1 MSRHTVTNPK
11 GAFGSTGDYAS
22 NEIETYRNMSTV
34 QGFLPG
40 QCAVYSSLVGDGN
53 ECIPG
58 TTVQTAIQRFYGVA
72 ITSCSTNTNTT
83 NQTSAHPG
91 NAWVRVVTKGPVM
104 AFVTSAV
111 EKGEVLVLGASTVAP
126 ALNGRLTALTTA
138 GTTGAVHVLGWAM
151 TSGTSGTTTPNGRV
165 FVSPGFSPSPT
176 S

>member
-1 MSRHTVTNPK
+1 MSRQTITNPK
-11 GAFGSTGDYAS
+11 GAFGSTDVGS
-22 NEIETYRNMSTV
+22 VQEIATFRNMSTV
-34 QGFLPG
+34 QAFLPG

-58 TTVQTAIQRFYGVA
+58 TTVQTGLQRFYGVA
-72 ITSCSTNTNTT
+72 VSSCSTNTNTT

-91 NAWVRVVTKGPVM
+91 NAWVRVVTRGPVM

-111 EKGEVLVLGASTVAP
+111 EKGDVLVMGASTVAP

-151 TSGTSGTTTPNGRV
+151 TSGTSGTTNPNGRV
-165 FVSPGFSPSPT
+165 FVAPGFSPSPT